1 MTDTAVLAIADGGMD
16 LMEEQMKMAKV
27 LAASDLLPN
36 LYRGKPANV
45 LLALR
50 RASKLNVDPQFFME
64 NTAVINGKLV
74 MHSDGPLAIV
84 RARAGSDLERF
95 HEEWDEQSK
104 TAICTAKRRG
114 QEPVVRSFS
123 FDEAKHAGLL
133 DKAGPWKQFPK
144 RMCQMRA
151 RSYTLRDG
159 FGDYLGGIRQAEE
172 FAGEDLQPAD
182 FNEIPA
188 EKPSAADTLRA
199 AVAKQNEEPKAPEPT
214 PAEKAAEVVE
224 AVADVF
230 GAEGEEREL
239 ATENAQSLFEGDE
252 APEQPQGNQSAA
264 VADYPAGMRTK
275 PAQPE
280 QRKTID
286 VDAQRDALMNKV
298 LHQTKQLHPEL
309 DGRAYAGH
317 FSSIVGRKIGKRYDL
332 SVADLEQIL
341 SAYEE
346 AAR

>member
-1 MTDTAVLAIADGGMD
+1 MTDTAVLAVADGGMD
-16 LMEEQMKMAKV
+16 LMREQMEMARV
-27 LAASDLLPN
+27 LASSDLLPT
-36 LYRGKPANV
+36 LYRGKAANV

-84 RARAGSDLERF
+84 RARAGADLERF
-95 HEEWDEQSK
+95 HEEWDDENK

-123 FDEAKHAGLL
+123 FEEAKHAGLL

-172 FAGEDLQPAD
+172 FAGEEVQVAD
-182 FNEIPA
+182 FNEVA
-188 EKPSAADTLRA
+188 TQKPSAADALRA
-199 AVAKQNEEPKAPEPT
+199 AVAKQKEGPQPPEPT
-214 PAEKAAEVVE
+214 PAEKAAEVVDV
-224 AVADVF
+224 VADVF
-230 GAEGEEREL
+230 GTEGEEREL
-239 ATENAQSLFEGDE
+239 AIENAQSLFEGDDDVPE
-252 APEQPQGNQSAA
+252 EHAEHSAP

-280 QRKTID
+280 QRKGLDIE
-286 VDAQRDALMNKV
+286 AQRERLMNEV
-298 LHQTKQLHPEL
+298 LKQTKRHHPDL

-317 FSSIVGRKIGKRYDL
+317 FSSIVGRKIGKRDDL